1 MTRQPISLRL
11 LIGLLDR
18 LIERGSLTLVDAEGE
33 LHRFGDGGP
42 PRAIMHVSDPKVY
55 AGLVFH
61 PELKLGEAYMDGTL
75 FFEESSVRD
84 LMHIV
89 HLNSDKLRGGLLRRF
104 FANPLK
110 RLRRFHQHNPVT
122 RARKNVSHHY
132 DISNDMFSLFLDS
145 EMNYSCAYFETPR
158 RSLEEAQRAKL
169 RHIAAKLRLRPGMR
183 VLDIG
188 CGWGA
193 MAIYLA
199 ENFDVEVLGVTLSIE
214 QWREAKARAVAHGL
228 NGEVEFRLCDY
239 REVEGTFDR
248 IVSIGMF
255 EHVGLPYY
263 RRFFENVKE
272 RLNDNG
278 LALIHSIGIKGGP
291 NATGPWIRK
300 YIFPGGY
307 SPALS
312 EVTTAVEKTG
322 LWITDVEILRLHYA
336 ETLKEWARRFAINRS
351 KAADLFDERFCRMWE
366 YFLAVSESAFRYGGH
381 MVWQMQL
388 AKKVDALPLTRDY
401 SFDKERELRKVEA
414 PAVATN
420 PVRPSFGTALSL
432 HPQEARRPSQR
443 IKNKA
448 LED

>member
-1 MTRQPISLRL
+1 MTKRLQSLRL

-42 PRAIMHVSDPKVY
+42 PRAILHISDPKVY
-55 AGLVFH
+55 AGLLLN

-75 FFEESSVRD
+75 FFEESTVRD

-89 HLNSDKLRGGLLRRF
+89 HLNSDRLRGGVLRRF
-104 FANPLK
+104 FATPLK
-110 RLRRFHQHNPVT
+110 RLRRFHQHNPIVQ
-122 RARKNVSHHY
+122 ARKNASHHY
-132 DISNDMFSLFLDS
+132 DISNDMFRLFLDR
-145 EMNYSCAYFETPR
+145 EMNYSCAYFEAPGQ
-158 RSLEEAQRAKL
+158 SLEDAQRAKL
-169 RHIAAKLRLRPGMR
+169 RHIAAKLRLKPGMR

-199 ENFDVEVLGVTLSIE
+199 ENFGVDVLGVTLSME
-214 QWREAKARAVAHGL
+214 QWREAKIRAIARGL
-228 NGEVEFRLCDY
+228 NGNVEFRLCDY

-255 EHVGLPYY
+255 EHVGVPYY
-263 RRFFENVKE
+263 RRFFETVKD

-278 LALIHSIGIKGGP
+278 VALIHAIGIKGGP

-312 EVTTAVEKTG
+312 EVTAAVEKTG
-322 LWITDVEILRLHYA
+322 LWIADIEILRLHYA
-336 ETLKEWARRFAINRS
+336 DTLREWARRFASNRGE
-351 KAADLFDERFCRMWE
+351 AADLLDERFCRMWE

-388 AKKVDALPLTRDY
+388 AREVDAAPLTRDY
-401 SFDKERELRKVEA
+401 QYNNERVLRRTEELSHAA
-414 PAVATN
+414 PHRLGDENQSAKTGGRSVVASW
-420 PVRPSFGTALSL
+420 PSDIRP
-432 HPQEARRPSQR
+432 
-443 IKNKA
+443 
-448 LED
+448 D